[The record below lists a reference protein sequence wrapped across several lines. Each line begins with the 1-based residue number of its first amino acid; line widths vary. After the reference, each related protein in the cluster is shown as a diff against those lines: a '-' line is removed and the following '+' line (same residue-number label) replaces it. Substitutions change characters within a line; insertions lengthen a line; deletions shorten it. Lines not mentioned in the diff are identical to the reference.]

1 MSGINSLPKY
11 HKDRPFED
19 PVLRCDACQELM
31 RAEVLRKQGMCV
43 CGNRRVKNVL
53 TLRGQEEMDQIAAW
67 GIDPEWMALFEEVD
81 EDA

>member
-1 MSGINSLPKY
+1 
-11 HKDRPFED
+11 
-19 PVLRCDACQELM
+19 M